1 MFNQSYINDFPE
13 RKYIEYLRNPAKLT
27 FIKDNYMLQFSE
39 FLPQRKEF
47 SKIKEQITEIK
58 EQMKKIVEEASNE
71 KNVNKKIKL
80 KKEYDDLNIKC
91 DNLYSK
97 IKSIKNTGCCDDAQG
112 LAFKESL
119 DHYVLKKISEDKS
132 YIESQEFE
140 NYWNY
145 ISNIVMNRKFETSG
159 GNLYLEFNTNV
170 VFQNSEIRNKIFK
183 KFLSHEQLINNNKL
197 IEYNNKIKVNIIN
210 KIKNK
215 SKITQKELDFLG
227 EYIYTSRDFSDDT
240 AKIFAE
246 YMFNEIQN
254 NPSIK
259 TSTQIM
265 GAITSYFTQCYTKDD
280 RVKKS
285 RMFIS
290 DYDKNVLMNIA
301 HSSGSGK
308 YCVFEKDLVL
318 KTSLLTKTSLKKSR
332 TFKDNDLYFIMMVA
346 FHELTHEYQK
356 NKANDKVC
364 TSSGI
369 SYIIK
374 NVLDNALSKKD
385 KNGIIIERE
394 YNKNHD
400 STEFEIEADEESWR
414 QCASFLAKH
423 CRTYSYKHGENSSME
438 LEIMCKKNA
447 EEVNARRTF
456 SLKQNK
462 EGKLEPYAIY
472 DVKNM
477 IEIVKQNPNI
487 INNYPMLK
495 TYFNDYGY
503 LKVDTIFKN
512 ITDLD
517 GVGLEVNNSGLEFA
531 TYMINYG
538 SNTILRTIASGK
550 LNKNQIDN
558 LMINVYNVIHQN
570 IEKVRGLEK
579 VNLNNFNETN
589 HKYDLKNKS
598 NSIFNHY
605 FIECSNQI
613 YFSLQFIYQIR
624 KTYPNID
631 TKKYF
636 EDFNKYY
643 IGYFGELFKKTKSID
658 RQELMA
664 ICEKYDASN
673 APELIEL
680 SNYLKIQLTNQNNI
694 DHSQIDDV
702 SQGRKPR

>member
-1 MFNQSYINDFPE
+1 MFNQSYVNDFSE
-13 RKYIEYLRNPAKLT
+13 DKYLEYLRNPKKLET
-27 FIKDNYMLQFSE
+27 IKKNYLLQYVDNSNLKVRID
-39 FLPQRKEF
+39 L
-47 SKIKEQITEIK
+47 IKKRYKEIK
-58 EQMKKIVEEASNE
+58 EQGINNSEELHN
-71 KNVNKKIKL
+71 L
-80 KKEYDDLNIKC
+80 TKEYYSIR
-91 DNLYSK
+91 DN
-97 IKSIKNTGCCDDAQG
+97 NCCDAEG
-112 LAFKESL
+112 ISFKESL
-119 DHYVLKKISEDKS
+119 DHYVLKKILEDKN
-132 YIESQEFE
+132 YIETKEFE

-145 ISNIVMNRKFETSG
+145 IKNLIIERKISSNNKDF
-159 GNLYLEFNTNV
+159 YLELNTNV
-170 VFQNSEIRNKIFK
+170 VFRNKNVREMIFK
-183 KFLSHEQLINNNKL
+183 KYLSNNSIVNNEKL
-197 IEYNNKIKVNIIN
+197 ISNNDKIISQIVTRLEKRELVSQI
-210 KIKNK
+210 
-215 SKITQKELDFLG
+215 ELDIVG
-227 EYIYTSRDFSDDT
+227 DYIYTSRDFSNNI
-240 AKIFAE
+240 AKTFVE
-246 YMFNEIQN
+246 YMFNEIKN
-254 NPSIK
+254 NPNIRP
-259 TSTQIM
+259 TVPIM

-280 RVKKS
+280 RVKNS

-290 DYDKNVLMNIA
+290 DFDSKKEMHKNTNPA
-301 HSSGSGK
+301 HSSGKGK
-308 YCVFEKDLVL
+308 YCVFSKDLVL
-318 KTSLLTKTSLKKSR
+318 NTSLLSKFSLSKSR
-332 TFKDNDLYFIMMVA
+332 TFKENDLYFLMMVS

-374 NVLDNALSKKD
+374 NVFDNALSKKD

-423 CRTYSYKHGENSSME
+423 CRTYSYKHGENSSMK